1 MKKYYKYVL
10 LGTVI
15 AALGLTGCGS
25 DSTTDDKTEATATPT
40 QEAANEGDA
49 TATPTDE
56 AASVGVGEGANMVTT
71 DGTVSAEN
79 AKENEIGKEITI
91 AKDGKELYTITIDSV
106 ALTKDRND
114 FDETQPNQVVKVT
127 YTYKN
132 IAADNLLIDSYSF
145 ALEDKDKKACNS
157 YALVGKDDTEP
168 IPAGE
173 SLTRTI
179 AYALDSADKDVTLY
193 YNATSGDN
201 SIYAFPITVEEEK

>member
-25 DSTTDDKTEATATPT
+25 DSAADKKAKATATPT
-40 QEAANEGDA
+40 S
-49 TATPTDE
+49 E
-56 AASVGVGEGANMVTT
+56 AASPGAGEGANMVNT

-79 AKENEIGKEITI
+79 AKKSEIGQAISI
-91 AKDGKELYTITIDSV
+91 SKDGKELYTITIDSI
-106 ALTKDRND
+106 ALTNDRND
-114 FDETQPNQVVKVT
+114 FDETQPDQVVKVT

-132 IAADNLLIDSYSF
+132 VAVDNLLIDSYSF
-145 ALEDKDKKACNS
+145 ALEDKDKKACMD
-157 YALVGKDDTEP
+157 YALIGKDETEP

-201 SIYAFPITVEEEK
+201 TIYAFPITLEEEK